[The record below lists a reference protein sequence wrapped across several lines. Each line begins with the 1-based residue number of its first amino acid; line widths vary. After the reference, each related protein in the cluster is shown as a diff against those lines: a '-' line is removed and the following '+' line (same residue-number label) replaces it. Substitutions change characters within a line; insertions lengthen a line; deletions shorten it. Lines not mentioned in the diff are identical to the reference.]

1 MVRPLALVL
10 LLSAPALFATEV
22 LAPYR
27 DTTRAAA
34 KLAPEPPLRANGKAS
49 VLVTTAGATAE
60 DVAELRA
67 ANAAGDGPAQLGIV
81 REVKPVAIA
90 SAMSVGRF
98 QWRGSVEVEG
108 AARVRM
114 RLENVAL
121 PAGTRLWIYG
131 ASGDAIAFDA
141 SLARNGELWTPSVAG
156 ETATIEIDAPTQA
169 AFRIGAIADV
179 RTYAEVAPD
188 DSSCISDISCN
199 NAGNA
204 LDRAIAFYHYVGGT
218 RVFGCSG
225 GLINNIKNDGTPYFL
240 TANHCVRSDISASS
254 VEAFFD
260 YRSATCNGPAPALES
275 LPRANGATLLV
286 TAGASDVTLL
296 KLSSVPAGRTFL
308 GYDARPLTEG
318 AQLFHISH
326 PMGVPQRYSTST
338 FITTGNTCSSSPR
351 PSFLYST
358 PNVGATDVGSSG
370 SPVMYG
376 DGFIVGQLKGG
387 CGPEPDNPCN
397 RANREVDGAFAASF
411 DVVRPFID
419 PAPQCAACT
428 PGATNACLL
437 GNRFKV
443 SIKYDDPYINL
454 RGDAKPIHY
463 AENKPQIHPEHGPLI
478 ENAFFSFYDFFPGA
492 VETTVKMTKG
502 VGINEKYWIFI
513 TGFTSAQYTV
523 TVQDTRTCTTWER
536 AIPRDSQTVTR
547 DYEAFSLP

>member
-1 MVRPLALVL
+1 MVRSLALVL
-10 LLSAPALFATEV
+10 LLSAPAALATEV

-34 KLAPEPPLRANGKAS
+34 KIASQPPLRANGRAT
-49 VLVTTAGATAE
+49 VIVTTAGATI
-60 DVAELRA
+60 DDIAELRA

-81 REVKPVAIA
+81 REVKPVAIT
-90 SAMSVGRF
+90 SAMSDGRF
-98 QWRGSVEVEG
+98 QWRGSVQAEG
-108 AARVRM
+108 AARVRV
-114 RLENVAL
+114 RLDDVAL

-131 ASGDAIAFDA
+131 ATGEAIAFDA
-141 SLARNGELWTPSVAG
+141 SLARNGQLWTPSIAG
-156 ETATIEIDAPTQA
+156 ETATIEIDAPTEA
-169 AFRIGAIADV
+169 AFRIGAVADV
-179 RTYAEVAPD
+179 RTSAEVAPD

-199 NAGNA
+199 NAGNG

-240 TANHCVRSDISASS
+240 TANHCVRSDSSASS

-260 YRSATCNGPAPALES
+260 YRSNTCNGPAPALDA
-275 LPRANGATLLV
+275 LPRANGSTLLV
-286 TAGASDVTLL
+286 TSGASDVTLL
-296 KLSSVPAGRTFL
+296 KLNNVPAGRTFL
-308 GYDARPLTEG
+308 GYDARALTEG

-326 PMGVPQRYSTST
+326 PLGVPQRYSTST
-338 FITTGNTCSSSPR
+338 FITTGGTCSSSPR
-351 PSFLYST
+351 PAFLYST

-397 RANREVDGAFAASF
+397 RANREVDGAFATSF
-411 DVVRPFID
+411 EVVRPFID
-419 PAPQCAACT
+419 PAPQCAACV

-454 RGDAKPIHY
+454 RGDAKPINY
-463 AENKPQIHPEHGPLI
+463 AENKPQTHPEHGPLI

-492 VETTVKMTKG
+492 VETMVKMTKG

-513 TGFTSAQYTV
+513 TGFSSAQYTV
-523 TVQDTRTCTTWER
+523 TVQDTRTCATWER